1 MSEFPR
7 REFLHGAAALATA
20 SAVSLAPATAIAAS
34 DPNKPLTVGL
44 IGCGG
49 MGTNHLRNLVQRKE
63 IKLAYVCDVDA
74 NRLTS
79 AAKLVET
86 SGQAKPVATKDLRD
100 VLKDKTVD
108 AVWIATPDHW
118 HSPAA
123 ILACDAK
130 KHVYVEKP
138 VSHNVREGRLLIEA
152 ARRNKVVVQV
162 GTQSRSTAH
171 VMKAIE
177 LLRSGIIGDVLVAK
191 AWNSQLRRN
200 IGHQSASQPP
210 AELDFDLWQGPAP
223 ERAYQANLLPGI
235 WRFWYEYGVGDI
247 GNDGVHDIDIARWGL
262 GMNTHP
268 NTVAALGSKFFFDD
282 DQQFP
287 DNQYCVFEWNGD
299 GKVGNKR
306 QLIYEQ
312 RDWSPYVQEGYKNGN
327 AFYGTKGIMLLG
339 KGEGFK
345 VFGPRNK
352 LLEEGTGRFDL
363 VAHHQNFID
372 CVRSGNRP
380 NADVEEGHLS
390 ASLAHLANIACRK
403 NRVLTFD
410 AAKEEFTGEA
420 VYEAPLLTRKYRVG
434 HWSVPNGV

>member
-1 MSEFPR
+1 MSELPR
-7 REFLHGAAALATA
+7 REFLHGVAAVAAAST
-20 SAVSLAPATAIAAS
+20 VSLNVGATSAA
-34 DPNKPLTVGL
+34 DDNRPLNVAL

-49 MGTNHLRNLVQRKE
+49 MGTSHLRNLLQRKE
-63 IKLAYVCDVDA
+63 IRLAYVCDVDA

-86 SGQAKPVATKDLRD
+86 SGRPKPVATKDLRD
-100 VLKDKTVD
+100 VLKDKAVD

-123 ILACDAK
+123 ILACEAK

-152 ARRNKVVVQV
+152 ARKNKVVVQV

-171 VMKAIE
+171 VRKAME
-177 LLRSGIIGDVLVAK
+177 LLQSGIIGDVLVAK

-200 IGHQSASQPP
+200 IGHLSPSQPP
-210 AELDFDLWQGPAP
+210 AELDFELWQGPAP
-223 ERAYQANLLPGI
+223 ERAFQANLLPGI
-235 WRFWYEYGVGDI
+235 WRFWYDYGVGDI

-262 GMNTHP
+262 GVNTHP
-268 NTVAALGSKFFFDD
+268 DTVAALGSKFFFDD

-287 DNQYCVFEWNGD
+287 DNQYCVFEWSGD

-312 RDWSPYVQEGYKNGN
+312 RDWSPYVQEGYENGN
-327 AFYGTKGIMLLG
+327 AFYGTQGVMLLG

-352 LLEEGTGRFDL
+352 LLEEMSGRFDL

-372 CVRSGNRP
+372 CVRSGNRSH
-380 NADVEEGHLS
+380 ADVEEGHLS
-390 ASLAHLANIACRK
+390 ASLAHLANIACRT

-410 AAKEEFTGEA
+410 PAKEQFSGEA
-420 VYEAPLLTRKYRVG
+420 PDQSMLTRKYRAG
-434 HWSVPNGV
+434 HWAVPTGA

>member
-1 MSEFPR
+1 MSELPR
-7 REFLHGAAALATA
+7 REFLHGAALATA
-20 SAVSLAPATAIAAS
+20 SAITLAPALATAAG
-34 DPNKPLTVGL
+34 DPNKPLIVGL

-49 MGTNHLRNLVQRKE
+49 MGTNHLRNLVQRKDV
-63 IKLAYVCDVDA
+63 KLAYVCDVDA

-79 AAKLVET
+79 AANLVET

-100 VLKDKTVD
+100 VLQDKTVD

-118 HSPAA
+118 HSAAA

-138 VSHNVREGRLLIEA
+138 VSHNVREGRLLIDA

-171 VMKAIE
+171 VRKAIE

-191 AWNSQLRRN
+191 AWNSQLRRD

-223 ERAYQANLLPGI
+223 VREYQANLLPGI
-235 WRFWYEYGVGDI
+235 WRFWYDYGVGDI

-262 GMNTHP
+262 GVNTHP

-287 DNQYCVFEWNGD
+287 DNQYCVFEWSGD

-312 RDWSPYVQEGYKNGN
+312 RDWSPYVQEGYENGN
-327 AFYGTKGIMLLG
+327 AFYGTKGLLLLG

-380 NADVEEGHLS
+380 HADVEEGHLS
-390 ASLAHLANIACRK
+390 ASLAHLANIACRQ

-410 AAKEEFTGEA
+410 PTKEEFTGEA
-420 VYEAPLLTRKYRVG
+420 PDQSLLTRKYRAG
-434 HWSVPNGV
+434 HWSVPKGV